1 MSSPGSDWQPSP
13 GIVNELVGL
22 LLELQNPS
30 SNQSQV
36 LARLD
41 AARGSPDYTGYLA
54 FIFSAGE
61 GLSLEVRQTAGLL
74 LKNGLTASPPP
85 PISRQAWAQLQSGL
99 LRMLRHE
106 ARPLRHTAG
115 TCVAAA
121 VGVAGLPHWPE
132 LVPSLAGALAPEA
145 PLAATE
151 GALDTLFK
159 LTEEHPRALEERG
172 PGDAG
177 AAPNDT
183 LLPAA
188 LRLFAHPSP
197 GVRAGAVAALNLA
210 ATGMPAFLCEA
221 MDDYLQGLFGLAH
234 DGEPTVRRDVC
245 AGLVQA
251 LTLAPER
258 LQSSLP
264 QLIEYMLGST
274 QDGDEA
280 VAIESCEFWSALCEY
295 GDDAT
300 VLRPFL
306 PRLLPVL
313 LSNMVFEEHDD
324 EVAEAEAAE
333 QGAAAAGVGH
343 AAERAADIKPFVGRT
358 GGGGGEGDPGDEDS
372 EDEEV
377 ARWNLRRCSA
387 SALDMLS
394 TTFGDELLPIVLPTI
409 HQRLQ
414 EHDWRAQEASIL
426 ALGAISQGCTTG
438 LAPHLQ
444 DLVGML
450 LPATASPRPMVRCI
464 ASWALARYSRWMF
477 GCVPGSSTV
486 SQATVTTV
494 VQTLA
499 QRCLDANPVVQKAAC
514 GSLATLVELGG
525 DGLPPSELAA
535 IAAALAAAVQRY
547 GRRTLRH
554 AYDAIATLAER
565 VGGALGVEGAA
576 RDALLPPLFSRL
588 LGLPDG
594 DPELLPLLECLTAV
608 AQACP
613 GQVLDRY
620 AEPSFGR
627 CVGLVAAAQAG
638 VASGALEEEE
648 GAQIQVC
655 ALDFV
660 AGLVESLGPSVE
672 SLVGNSP
679 LLDLAQRACTPPS
692 PPDVRQAAFALV
704 GDLAAAC
711 APHLRPRLRQLA
723 GAAVEQL
730 APPCITGRTISAC
743 NNAAWAM
750 GELTVR
756 CTGEEV
762 APVAQG
768 LLERYVGIL
777 LAGAGQ
783 LPRSLRENAAISLGR
798 LALVC
803 PGPLAPHASH
813 FVAQWCSVLAGV
825 RDGEEKEHSVRGLC
839 ALLAGD
845 AGPALQAFVPL
856 CAVLASWKAIP
867 GAEVL
872 AESAQLLQGL
882 KAQLQAMSQWDAA
895 MRSLSPAVAQKLA
908 AVYGV

>member
-1 MSSPGSDWQPSP
+1 PGSDWQPSP

-333 QGAAAAGVGH
+333 QGAAAAGFGH
-343 AAERAADIKPFVGRT
+343 AAERAADIKPF
-358 GGGGGEGDPGDEDS
+358 
-372 EDEEV
+372 
-377 ARWNLRRCSA
+377 
-387 SALDMLS
+387 
-394 TTFGDELLPIVLPTI
+394 
-409 HQRLQ
+409 

-486 SQATVTTV
+486 PQATVTTV

-679 LLDLAQRACTPPS
+679 LLDLAQRACSPPS

-777 LAGAGQ
+777 QAGAGQ

-813 FVAQWCSVLAGV
+813 FVAQCSVLAGV